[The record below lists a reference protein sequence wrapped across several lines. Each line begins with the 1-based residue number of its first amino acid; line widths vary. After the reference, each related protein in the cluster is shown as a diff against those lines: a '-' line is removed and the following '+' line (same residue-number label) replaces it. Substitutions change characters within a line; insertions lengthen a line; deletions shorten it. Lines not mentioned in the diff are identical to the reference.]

1 MKTLKYLAAGAML
14 AMCSVAN
21 AQDITTDL
29 ANLQKVVQSNAGN
42 PAAYKQN
49 LKQMDKL
56 YKKDPE
62 ALAKIARMFYLEDDT
77 LNARIYAEKSV
88 ALVEKKKLKFCEPYI
103 ILGDLRYIDDD
114 PGTAAGWYE
123 RAKLNDD
130 RNPKAYEK
138 VAGVYR
144 KANPRAAVEN
154 LKELEAIDPSYPANA
169 VAAGFYYDAAI
180 AGQPTWGRTL
190 EYFQKEDINKF
201 REEDYARYVYVLFLY
216 NKYEK
221 CIEVADRGLSIVPDD
236 VTCARYK
243 MYAQNMLGQISSDS
257 AVAQTNFQQAIET
270 SKKLFASEKYKDYAD
285 DYRILGEAYCGG
297 KNFTDAQAALNKSLA
312 IEPNQPIILKS
323 IAEIEFAKGNYE
335 KGFDTY
341 NDYLAKYEKVELTD
355 YYTLTTKYDEV
366 IRSTEDETITKPLR
380 AKQDAVFATMLEKY
394 PGKLL
399 VYIYYKRANIND
411 VLDPSGASSA
421 PFLEKLVEAAMA
433 EDAVKHKGT
442 IASVSKRLSDY
453 YTSIENTEKAAYYK
467 ELAAQ

>member
-1 MKTLKYLAAGAML
+1 M
-14 AMCSVAN
+14 
-21 AQDITTDL
+21 
-29 ANLQKVVQSNAGN
+29 
-42 PAAYKQN
+42 
-49 LKQMDKL
+49 
-56 YKKDPE
+56 
-62 ALAKIARMFYLEDDT
+62 
-77 LNARIYAEKSV
+77 
-88 ALVEKKKLKFCEPYI
+88 
-103 ILGDLRYIDDD
+103 
-114 PGTAAGWYE
+114 
-123 RAKLNDD
+123 
-130 RNPKAYEK
+130 
-138 VAGVYR
+138 
-144 KANPRAAVEN
+144 
-154 LKELEAIDPSYPANA
+154 
-169 VAAGFYYDAAI
+169 
-180 AGQPTWGRTL
+180 
-190 EYFQKEDINKF
+190 
-201 REEDYARYVYVLFLY
+201 
-216 NKYEK
+216 
-221 CIEVADRGLSIVPDD
+221 
-236 VTCARYK
+236 
-243 MYAQNMLGQISSDS
+243 
-257 AVAQTNFQQAIET
+257 
-270 SKKLFASEKYKDYAD
+270 
-285 DYRILGEAYCGG
+285 

-341 NDYLAKYEKVELTD
+341 NDYLSKYEKVELTD